1 MKKIFLSIAIAA
13 LATLGFTSCG
23 NAESTGEGT
32 DTTAVEQAEQVN
44 EEEIPIDSLKELQND
59 HYLIK
64 IPEGCKANSRMV
76 NNSCAMGFKES
87 PFTSCSANF
96 QTGTIDEFKK
106 TELRVAEVV
115 AAERVP
121 KTDKLMKLTLSL
133 GEETREVVSGIA
145 DVYTAEELVGKHVI
159 LVANLKPAKLRG
171 IVSHGMVLAASDGEK
186 LQLIETDMPAGSVVR

>member
-13 LATLGFTSCG
+13 LATLEFTSCG
-23 NAESTGEGT
+23 NAENTGEGT

-64 IPEGCKANSRMV
+64 IPEGWKANSRMV

-106 TELRVAEVV
+106 EYMERKGKALPDITVGDKTFSLIEYPDPDGKPIIVAGVPQADGVVTLRLFNGANMMEEKE
-115 AAERVP
+115 AY
-121 KTDKLMKLTLSL
+121 DMLMKNVNLMINSITL
-133 GEETREVVSGIA
+133 
-145 DVYTAEELVGKHVI
+145 K
-159 LVANLKPAKLRG
+159 
-171 IVSHGMVLAASDGEK
+171 
-186 LQLIETDMPAGSVVR
+186 